1 MGVCYCYVLEARE
14 LEDGTQTLL
23 AWSIIQQ
30 DRGNYTI
37 FFLFQLCI
45 LRMNLQDKKM
55 QAGNLISTAQ
65 HHTLRH
71 GGKEY
76 RHSDMPQNGTFIFL
90 TVAFK
95 KKCTCYI

>member
-1 MGVCYCYVLEARE
+1 
-14 LEDGTQTLL
+14 
-23 AWSIIQQ
+23 
-30 DRGNYTI
+30 
-37 FFLFQLCI
+37 
-45 LRMNLQDKKM
+45 M

-65 HHTLRH
+65 HHTLLH